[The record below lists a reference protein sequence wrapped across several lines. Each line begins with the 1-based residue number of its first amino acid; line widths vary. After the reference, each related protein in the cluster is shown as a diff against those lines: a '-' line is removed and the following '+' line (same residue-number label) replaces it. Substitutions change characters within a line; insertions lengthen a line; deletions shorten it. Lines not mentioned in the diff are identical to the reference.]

1 MKIPFINS
9 GQSRKKKEIDE
20 LIKRLEKI
28 GDAIEPIDQMMG
40 QLDDAIRDLRQVME
54 KLGADEAFV
63 LLDGKKVLVDDA
75 GDAAGNAAYGGDG
88 GRPYRAIVK
97 SLKKADDCDLTMLP
111 TEIYS
116 RVYGLILALKEYK
129 FFV

>member
-1 MKIPFINS
+1 MKISFINS
-9 GQSRKKKEIDE
+9 GKSRKKKEIDE

-28 GDAIEPIDQMMG
+28 GDAIEPIDKMMG

-54 KLGADEAFV
+54 ILGADETFV

-75 GDAAGNAAYGGDG
+75 GDAAYGGDG
-88 GRPYRAIVK
+88 GRPYRAMVK

>member
-9 GQSRKKKEIDE
+9 EQNRKKKEIDE
-20 LIKRLEKI
+20 LIKRLVKI
-28 GDAIEPIDQMMG
+28 GDAIEPIDMMMG
-40 QLDDAIRDLRQVME
+40 QLDDAIRDLRQVMGI
-54 KLGADEAFV
+54 LGADEAFV
-63 LLDGKKVLVDDA
+63 MLDGKKVLVDD
-75 GDAAGNAAYGGDG
+75 AGNAAYGGDG
-88 GRPYRAIVK
+88 GRPYRAMVK

>member
-9 GQSRKKKEIDE
+9 EQSRKKKEIDE
-20 LIKRLEKI
+20 LIKRLVKI
-28 GDAIEPIDQMMG
+28 GDAIEPIDMMMG
-40 QLDDAIRDLRQVME
+40 QLDDAIRDLRQVMGI
-54 KLGADEAFV
+54 LGADEAFV
-63 LLDGKKVLVDDA
+63 MLDGKKVLVDD
-75 GDAAGNAAYGGDG
+75 AGNAAYGGDG
-88 GRPYRAIVK
+88 GRPYRAMVK